1 MKPLYRGIAVALLH
15 CLIVLGVAGKYAVD
29 RERLPRV
36 WARTA
41 PADPSLPVR
50 GRYVSLRLEVS
61 APPEAGFR
69 WRSTH
74 LSVEDGQLVGTPAP
88 FGTGM
93 TIWRVGGGPWV
104 IDDPVAFFIPEQVSD
119 PSHRPLGEEL
129 WVEVSVPRQGPP
141 RPLRLGVKKDGVL
154 TPLDLR

>member
-1 MKPLYRGIAVALLH
+1 MKPLYRGIAVALLQ
-15 CLIVLGVAGKYAVD
+15 CLIVLSVAGKYALD
-29 RERLPRV
+29 RQRLPRV
-36 WARTA
+36 WVKAA
-41 PADPSLPVR
+41 PVDPSLPLR

-74 LSVEDGQLVGTPAP
+74 LSVEDGRLVATPAP

-104 IDDPVAFFIPEQVSD
+104 IDDPVAFFISEHVPD
-119 PSHRPLGEEL
+119 PSRRAPGEEL
-129 WVEVSVPRQGPP
+129 WVEVSVPQHGAP

-154 TPLDLR
+154 TPLALR